1 MLKENKGKII
11 ITSLIILLPMIVG
24 VYFWGKL
31 PDPMATHFN
40 FDNEANGWSPRAFA
54 VFGLPLFM
62 VAVHLV
68 CLAVTS
74 LDPKRKGISGKMLQM
89 VMLICP
95 ICSVFSSI
103 QIYGYALGMDV
114 NGRMLVHL
122 LLGVIFILIGNYI
135 PKCRHNYTVGIR
147 LPWTLADEE
156 NWNSTHH
163 MAGRLYM
170 AAGLVCL
177 INIWLQLDWLP
188 FVAITAAVLVPAG
201 YSLFLYVKK
210 KQS

>member
-11 ITSLIILLPMIVG
+11 VTILIVLLPILAG
-24 VYFWGKL
+24 VYFWKEL

-40 FDNEANGWSPRAFA
+40 FDNEANGWSPRVFA
-54 VFGLPLFM
+54 VFGLPLFLL
-62 VAVHLV
+62 AVHV
-68 CLAVTS
+68 ICVAATM
-74 LDPKRKGISGKMLQM
+74 LDPKRKSISGKMVQM
-89 VMLICP
+89 VVLICP
-95 ICSVFSSI
+95 ICSIFCSI

-114 NGRMLVHL
+114 DGRVLVHL
-122 LLGVIFILIGNYI
+122 LLGVVLMVIGNYI

-163 MAGRLYM
+163 LAGWLYM

-177 INIWLQLDWLP
+177 VNIWLRVDWLS
-188 FVAITAAVLVPAG
+188 FAVILAASLIPAG
-201 YSLFLYVKK
+201 YSLLLYMKK
-210 KQS
+210 RG

>member
-1 MLKENKGKII
+1 MLKENKGKIVV
-11 ITSLIILLPMIVG
+11 TSLIILLPVIAG

-40 FDNEANGWSPRAFA
+40 FDNEANGWSPKVFA
-54 VFGLPLFM
+54 VFGLPLFLL
-62 VAVHLV
+62 AIHAV
-68 CLAVTS
+68 CLAATT
-74 LDPKRKGISGKMLQM
+74 LDPKGKNIHGKMLQM

-95 ICSVFSSI
+95 VCSIGCSI

-114 NGRMLVHL
+114 DGRMLAHL
-122 LLGVIFILIGNYI
+122 LLGVIFIIIGNYI

-163 MAGRLYM
+163 LAGWLYM

-177 INIWLQLDWLP
+177 LNIWLRIGWLA
-188 FVAITAAVLVPAG
+188 FVAIMAAALIPAG
-201 YSLFLYVKK
+201 YSLLLYVKK
-210 KQS
+210 K

>member
-11 ITSLIILLPMIVG
+11 VTSLIVLLPILAG
-24 VYFWGKL
+24 VYFWKEL

-40 FDNEANGWSPRAFA
+40 FDNEANGWSPRVFA
-54 VFGLPLFM
+54 VFGLPLFLL
-62 VAVHLV
+62 AVHV
-68 CLAVTS
+68 ICVAATM
-74 LDPKRKGISGKMLQM
+74 LDPKRKSISGKMVQM
-89 VMLICP
+89 VVLICP
-95 ICSVFSSI
+95 ICSIFCSI

-114 NGRMLVHL
+114 DGRVLVHL
-122 LLGVIFILIGNYI
+122 LLGVVLMVIGNYI

-163 MAGRLYM
+163 LAGWLYM

-177 INIWLQLDWLP
+177 ANIWLRVDWLS
-188 FVAITAAVLVPAG
+188 FAVILAASLIPAG
-201 YSLFLYVKK
+201 YSLLLYMKK
-210 KQS
+210 RG